1 MLKVALRS
9 NRGLMKHHEILLECK
24 DGMRRASGETVL
36 IIFKVTML
44 FKVHN
49 CLTQHLLKP
58 SDVCPLPSSLG
69 SMIVRDK
76 QQLSQSF

>member
-1 MLKVALRS
+1 
-9 NRGLMKHHEILLECK
+9 
-24 DGMRRASGETVL
+24 
-36 IIFKVTML
+36 ML
-44 FKVHN
+44 FKVCD

>member
-1 MLKVALRS
+1 
-9 NRGLMKHHEILLECK
+9 MKHHEILLECK
-24 DGMRRASGETVL
+24 DGMRRVSRETVL
-36 IIFKVTML
+36 IISKVTML
-44 FKVHN
+44 FKVCD

>member
-1 MLKVALRS
+1 
-9 NRGLMKHHEILLECK
+9 MKRHEILLECK
-24 DGMRRASGETVL
+24 DGMRRVSRETVL
-36 IIFKVTML
+36 IISKVTML
-44 FKVHN
+44 FKVCD